1 MGEQRDMTILRK
13 IEITSNLVS
22 FFCDQVDLISAKQ
35 GLKIHEGTVA
45 YLGQMLAGFSRSE
58 EYFIQPKDPQEKR
71 LEFPT
76 ISLLW
81 LEGLS
86 SEFKEKVRAM
96 KKVGDL
102 ALYTTGF
109 FPERLKRRS
118 VDMDYY
124 MAIGERAYET
134 AAHLRETH
142 GSERA
147 LNCFFE
153 LAEKFPALSEILRE
167 LSDQTLLATEADQ
180 LLLYEKWLASNSPR
194 IKRMLGENGILV
206 SEKSKGRS

>member
-1 MGEQRDMTILRK
+1 MTTTRK

-22 FFCDQVDLISAKQ
+22 FFCDQVDIISSKQ
-35 GLKIHEGTVA
+35 GLKIQEGTVA

-58 EYFIQPKDPQEKR
+58 DYFLKSKDPLEKR
-71 LEFPT
+71 QEFPT

-86 SEFKEKVRAM
+86 LELKEKLRAM
-96 KKVGDL
+96 KKVGDV
-102 ALYTTGF
+102 ALFTSGF

-118 VDMDYY
+118 VDMDFY
-124 MAIGERAYET
+124 MAIGERAYES
-134 AAHLRETH
+134 AAHLRESH

-153 LAEKFPALSEILRE
+153 LAEKFPALTEILRE

-180 LLLYEKWLASNSPR
+180 LLLYEKWLESNSPR

-206 SEKSKGRS
+206 SDKTKGRS